1 MISFDR
7 ILIENVERVFWYTP
21 GTNDLLAIFD
31 QPKNYTLENTVDI
44 TNIPGKKQVTLGSLE
59 RNKATT
65 FTFSDAYVM
74 ASAISGQTGGEIIS
88 ASTDNKIKVPWYETI
103 QITSSTESETVQV
116 PNTDPETQEETPN
129 IEKTSYTVSLEYV
142 PVGVQGSEVEQ
153 IYKANA
159 DGSQGEKFLST
170 AESTVGETTFIVKA
184 TEQTLKLPAGAFEV
198 GDTVIVAYEREIDTG
213 MKITNSAENTSST
226 VRCVVDVLGADVCNQ
241 NEKYHILFEIPMGKV
256 DGNMTLEVGDEGT
269 SPEIKINAITNIC
282 SPDKELCNF
291 YLLK

>member
-1 MISFDR
+1 MITFDR
-7 ILIENVERVFWYTP
+7 ILIENVERIFWYTP

-31 QPKNYTLENTVDI
+31 QPKSYTLENTVDI
-44 TNIPGKKQVTLGSLE
+44 TNIPGKKQVTLGTLE

-65 FTFSDAYVM
+65 FTFSDGYVM
-74 ASAISGQTGGEIIS
+74 ASAISGQTGGEIQT
-88 ASTDNKIKVPWYETI
+88 ASSENKIKVPWYETI
-103 QITSSTESETVQV
+103 QITDATEFEEKQV
-116 PNTDPETQEETPN
+116 PNTDPETQEEQPN
-129 IEKTSYTVSLEYV
+129 ITKKSYTISLEYT
-142 PVGVQGSEVEQ
+142 PVGITGSEVEQ
-153 IYKANA
+153 IYKANP
-159 DGSQGEKFLST
+159 DGSQGEKFTST
-170 AESTVGETTFIVKA
+170 AEGEVSEETFIVTASENKI
-184 TEQTLKLPAGAFEV
+184 QLPLGAFDV

-213 MKITNSAENTSST
+213 MKITNSAENTSKT

-291 YLLK
+291 YIMN